1 MTHSNLTYAPGVTG
15 FMQSIADAAGDIM
28 LQHYGKTSVSKKGDG
43 SDLTPVDLMIR
54 DMVRNRVE
62 RLSGLH
68 LLTEESKD
76 DLSRLDCNE
85 LFVVD
90 ELDGTHEFAHGGR
103 DFSFLMA
110 HVRGGRPT
118 SGVVYQPALGRMFY
132 VEEGQ
137 TPRVREDARDEHPLT
152 MDVVPPIQRNW
163 VPTRTSQL
171 SPLQPLSETSKKN
184 FFVGHSKNYRGES
197 FDAMYAALGVPEGH
211 RRVLGGGIGGRMMD
225 VALGNTQVIPA
236 YTNKGVKEWDTA
248 APEAI
253 LRAQGVSI
261 TDFHGRDL
269 QYNKPDPRHTD
280 GVLVVHPDLKD
291 SVLEEMVRFAE
302 THPF

>member
-43 SDLTPVDLMIR
+43 SDLTPIDLMIR

-62 RLSGLH
+62 RLSSLP
-68 LLTEESKD
+68 LLTEESED
-76 DLSRLDCNE
+76 DQSRLECNE

-152 MDVVPPIQRNW
+152 
-163 VPTRTSQL
+163 SQL
-171 SPLQPLSETSKKN
+171 SPLQPLSETLKKN
-184 FFVGHSKNYRGES
+184 FFVGHSANYKGES
-197 FDAMYAALGVPEGH
+197 FDAIYAALGVPEGH

-225 VALGNTQVIPA
+225 VALGNTHVIPA

-269 QYNKPDPRHTD
+269 RYNKPDPRHTD

-302 THPF
+302 THPL